1 MLWGDRINVQYTTAA
16 LYLPNAYSSRTSGWR
31 PGAVGS
37 SHGKPVR
44 INSLGL
50 RGAEISLS
58 KAEPKILLLGDSVLF
73 GAGVEEE
80 NTMATL
86 LQQALGDYC
95 LINTAV
101 IGYNMFNYV
110 DVLAAWLE
118 KTRLERVVLFLCI
131 NDVEDQ
137 PIQIQRVYSEY
148 GVDFI
153 LAYLRAH
160 SKLYLLLK
168 DLISDRSRIY
178 YEYDRQFYAPDEP
191 VFQRALGHL
200 RSLQQMCL
208 QHQADFHV
216 ILLPYEFQLR
226 NTGTAGIW
234 QPQELMADSLRA
246 MGIPYLKIDNL
257 PMAKGNAKALYL
269 FADGIHFS
277 ARGHY
282 EIAPKVITYLKSLEP

>member
-1 MLWGDRINVQYTTAA
+1 MVWGDRINLQYTSDA
-16 LYLPNAYSSRTSGWR
+16 LYLPNAYSLRTSGWR
-31 PGAVGS
+31 PGAAGS

-58 KAEPKILLLGDSVLF
+58 KAAPKILLLGDSVLF

-86 LQQALGDYC
+86 LQRALGDHC

-101 IGYNMFNYV
+101 IGYNLFNYV
-110 DVLAAWLE
+110 DVLATWLE
-118 KTRLERVVLFLCI
+118 KTRLERVVLFLCM
-131 NDVEDQ
+131 NDIEDQ

-148 GVDFI
+148 GVAFL

-160 SKLYLLLK
+160 SKLYLLIK

-178 YEYDRQFYAPDEP
+178 YEYDRQFYKSGEP

-200 RSLQQMCL
+200 RSLRQMCL
-208 QHQADFHV
+208 QHQADFRV

-246 MGIPYLKIDNL
+246 MGIPYLKIDDL
-257 PMAKGNAKALYL
+257 PMAKGNTKTLYL

-277 ARGHY
+277 ARGHR
-282 EIAPKVITYLKSLEP
+282 EIAPKS